1 MKKTILK
8 ASVAAVLLASV
19 PTANAAVNYFNY
31 DGIFT
36 MLDAAGNILKNTSTT
51 TKGANGFQTPVN
63 GTMAFDTVSGAGTA
77 TLVPFEFFNGG
88 SPAAAVGIK
97 MQAVGDGLG
106 GAGTLV
112 MGNMLFNWDVTN
124 GIPVSIVLD
133 AAGFFTAT
141 GAMWGDG
148 VLDQTDVAAT
158 GAIPGSDGTY
168 ADATWGYLGLGAAPM
183 ATTEWNTT
191 SIAGCGDNDGTCLGN
206 DSSGQFPAVLD
217 TIANPFK
224 YANDDGWP
232 AANQGISG
240 SPMMD
245 GPFPNMSANFDVLT
259 LTATGQ
265 STTTEIAYNCT
276 FALGD
281 SCPETAVAAVPVP
294 AAVWLFGSG
303 LLGLVGVA
311 RRKKA

>member
-1 MKKTILK
+1 MKKTILTT
-8 ASVAAVLLASV
+8 SVAAVLLASV

-51 TKGANGFQTPVN
+51 TKGVNGFQTPVN
-63 GTMAFDTVSGAGTA
+63 GTMAFDTATGAGTA
-77 TLVPFEFFNGG
+77 TLVPFDFFNGG
-88 SPAAAVGIK
+88 TQAAAVGIK
-97 MQAVGDGLG
+97 MQSVGDGLG
-106 GAGTLV
+106 GGGTLV
-112 MGNMLFNWDVTN
+112 MGNMLFNWDTTN

-141 GAMWGDG
+141 AGMWGDG
-148 VLDQTDVAAT
+148 DLDQADVALT

-168 ADATWGYLGLGAAPM
+168 ADPTWGYLGLGAAPM
-183 ATTEWNTT
+183 ATTEYNTT
-191 SIAGCGDNDGTCLGN
+191 NIAGCGNNDGTCLGN

-217 TIANPFK
+217 TQANPFK
-224 YANDDGWP
+224 YAQDDGFP
-232 AANQGISG
+232 AADQGIGG

-245 GPFPNMSANFDVLT
+245 GPFPNMSANFDILT
-259 LTATGQ
+259 LVPTGQ
-265 STTTEIAYNCT
+265 STTTTIEYNCT
-276 FALGD
+276 FVLGD
-281 SCPETAVAAVPVP
+281 TCAEVAAVPVP

-311 RRKKA
+311 RRKKV